1 MKVPSPFSAEK
12 TGKMNIRLI
21 IAFLGAVSYFCGCS
35 RQEQEPDVIHIRTGD
50 AGSKLVE
57 IGDVAKVTCGDV
69 RSRIEFERGLWK
81 IRNAKMSAAEQE
93 ARLAAFTEKRFE
105 YILPEVIHQKMVGIL
120 SKEKKVALTAEEEEA
135 EVKRMLAAFRF
146 TGGIEKFA
154 AAVGC
159 DVEYAKEQ
167 LCVSAL
173 MKKIREAEDAEVKVV
188 TEKEVDEG
196 LQRLSDYYDR
206 AVASNRVTWTT
217 CSNVLQQ
224 INEGLDFAK
233 AGEMYGYNNGSEGER
248 WGSFEKGELDT
259 PAIQDW
265 AFEAPRGAMKIFE
278 LGDGISIVKVI
289 GTENRTNSMA
299 EVELARIN
307 FAMVEPE
314 PEPRTR
320 DYVRSALLKWKA
332 ENVQKSLFEKA
343 SEKYPIKFLHKKAQM
358 VY

>member
-1 MKVPSPFSAEK
+1 
-12 TGKMNIRLI
+12 MNIKFYI
-21 IAFLGAVSYFCGCS
+21 GFLLLVCFCGCS
-35 RQEQEPDVIHIRTGD
+35 RQDTQELDVIPIRTCD
-50 AGSKLVE
+50 AGIGLVE

-81 IRNAKMSAAEQE
+81 IRNAKISAAEQE
-93 ARLAAFTEKRFE
+93 ARLALFTNQRFGR
-105 YILPEVIHQKMVGIL
+105 ILPDLIHQKMVGIL
-120 SKEKKVALTAEEEEA
+120 SKERNVALTAEEEGA
-135 EVKRMLAAFRF
+135 EVKRVFAAFKF
-146 TGGIEKFA
+146 DGDLEKFA
-154 AAVGC
+154 AEVGC
-159 DVEYAKEQ
+159 DEEYAKKQ

-206 AVASNRVTWTT
+206 AIASNRVTWTI
-217 CSNVLQQ
+217 CSNVIQQ

-248 WGSFEKGELDT
+248 WGSFEKKELDT
-259 PAIQDW
+259 AAIQDW

-289 GTENRTNSMA
+289 GTENRTNEMA

-320 DYVRSALLKWKA
+320 EYVRKALLKWKA
-332 ENVQKSLFEKA
+332 DEAQKKIFEKA
-343 SEKYPIKFLHKKAQM
+343 LEKYPIKFLHEKAQM
-358 VY
+358 TY